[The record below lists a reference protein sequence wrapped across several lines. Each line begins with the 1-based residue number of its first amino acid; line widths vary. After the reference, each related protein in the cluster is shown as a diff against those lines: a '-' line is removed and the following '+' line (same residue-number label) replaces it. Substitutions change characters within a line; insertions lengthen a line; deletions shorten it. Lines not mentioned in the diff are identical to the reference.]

1 MIMSDG
7 NGGSGGTINA
17 NANPSIANPTTF
29 VFLNGNSGITG
40 STAQNNSATNANVGY
55 GGGGVSAST
64 SYGSATGGSGGT
76 GAYVEIIYN
85 GGQIANG
92 YSLNYTLGAA
102 GTGGAIAGGNGGI
115 KITWA

>member
-1 MIMSDG
+1 MSDG
-7 NGGSGGTINA
+7 GGGSGGTINA
-17 NANPSIANPTTF
+17 NPIPSIANPVAF
-29 VFLNGNSGITG
+29 INLNGNSGVTG

-55 GGGGVSAST
+55 GGGGASAST
-64 SYGSATGGSGGT
+64 SYGSATGGSGGS

-85 GGQIANG
+85 GGQIPNG

-102 GTGGAIAGGNGGI
+102 GIGGATSGASGGI